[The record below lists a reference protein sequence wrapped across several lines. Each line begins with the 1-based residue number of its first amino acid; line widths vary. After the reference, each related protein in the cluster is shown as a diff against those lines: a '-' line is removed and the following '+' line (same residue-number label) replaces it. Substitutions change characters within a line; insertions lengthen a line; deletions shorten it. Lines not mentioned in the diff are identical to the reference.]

1 MFFDFLLH
9 FRNWIIHGSKSCH
22 WFPIFIHHK
31 FGEIPL
37 DRVAKEA
44 TLFVFKKH
52 PHRMGFTAI
61 HINFFIHI
69 KFNTIALS
77 KLFYFTISTR
87 LLSPKLITRKSKDG
101 QTIPSFVILVV
112 QLHQLGIVGPGL
124 SSLGSDVDD
133 DAHLPLVLA
142 HVNHVAVDVL
152 GCELVE
158 RTWLTGFCKESYWA
172 YVAP

>member
-1 MFFDFLLH
+1 MVWPSLLFL
-9 FRNWIIHGSKSCH
+9 
-22 WFPIFIHHK
+22 
-31 FGEIPL
+31 
-37 DRVAKEA
+37 V
-44 TLFVFKKH
+44 
-52 PHRMGFTAI
+52 
-61 HINFFIHI
+61 
-69 KFNTIALS
+69 
-77 KLFYFTISTR
+77 ISLG

-124 SSLGSDVDD
+124 ASLRSDVDD
-133 DAHLPLVLA
+133 DADLPLVLA
-142 HVNHVAVDVL
+142 HVNHVPVDVL